1 MTDTRS
7 GSAVA
12 GRVASGRRRAAGIYG
27 SIITAAILTA
37 AGGVL
42 PTPAL
47 VVAVV
52 VTLVVYWIAEEYAE
66 LLGEEVKDGRL
77 PDRGQIRTALSTTW
91 PMVSVSCG
99 PLVVLVLARLA
110 GASNALAADIGLGA
124 AVALLVYHAWAA
136 GRVAGL
142 HGRQLT
148 LMTAAAALL
157 GALMIVLKTA
167 VLVHLH

>member
-1 MTDTRS
+1 MADTGS
-7 GSAVA
+7 GPAVA
-12 GRVASGRRRAAGIYG
+12 GREASGRRRSAGIYG

-47 VVAVV
+47 AVAVV
-52 VTLVVYWIAEEYAE
+52 VTLLVYWIAEEYAE
-66 LLGEEVKDGRL
+66 LLGEEVADGRL
-77 PDRGQIRTALSTTW
+77 PDRGQIRMALATTW
-91 PMVSVSCG
+91 PMVSVSSG

-110 GASNALAADIGLGA
+110 GASNNLAADIGLVS

-136 GRVAGL
+136 GRVARL
-142 HGRQLT
+142 RGRQLT